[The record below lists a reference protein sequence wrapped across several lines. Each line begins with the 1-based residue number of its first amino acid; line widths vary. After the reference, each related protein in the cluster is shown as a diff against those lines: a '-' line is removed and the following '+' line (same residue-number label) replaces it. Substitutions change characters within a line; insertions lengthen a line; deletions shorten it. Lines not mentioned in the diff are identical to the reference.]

1 MHRNI
6 FSGVKYF
13 CLTVLFPSCMMVV
26 MDRRYEDSLLF
37 DFYGDLLTE
46 RQRELFEEV
55 VFGDLS
61 YGEAAEEYEISR
73 QGVHDM
79 LRRTRRA
86 LAGYEEKLGL
96 VRKFLILKKKTEEIR
111 QLARDER
118 IRQLAEEILEEL

>member
-1 MHRNI
+1 
-6 FSGVKYF
+6 
-13 CLTVLFPSCMMVV
+13 MMVV